1 MESQKLQKIL
11 DLFKIVDAEIE
22 KLKHRVDSNEL
33 KMRSKLFVSKKKDED
48 LEDKT
53 DNLIKDDGFNEMR
66 DLRKSGVV

>member
-33 KMRSKLFVSKKKDED
+33 KMRSKLFVSKKKEED
-48 LEDKT
+48 LEEKT

>member
-1 MESQKLQKIL
+1 MQKIL

-48 LEDKT
+48 LEEKT

>member
-1 MESQKLQKIL
+1 VESQKLQKIL

-48 LEDKT
+48 LEEKT